1 MTSTTYTPS
10 EKYAIISLLTMIM
23 EADTIIHPKE
33 IEYMD
38 SILMDFA
45 ITTDDNE
52 HMEHMDLQVCRSII
66 SNMTDEKQ
74 KTAKE
79 MFSTM
84 ATVDGYIDPREQQLL
99 ETL

>member
-1 MTSTTYTPS
+1 
-10 EKYAIISLLTMIM
+10 
-23 EADTIIHPKE
+23 
-33 IEYMD
+33 
-38 SILMDFA
+38 
-45 ITTDDNE
+45 
-52 HMEHMDLQVCRSII
+52 MDLQVCHSII

-84 ATVDGYIDPREQQLL
+84 ATIDGYVDPREQQLL

>member
-1 MTSTTYTPS
+1 M
-10 EKYAIISLLTMIM
+10 
-23 EADTIIHPKE
+23 
-33 IEYMD
+33 
-38 SILMDFA
+38 
-45 ITTDDNE
+45 E

-84 ATVDGYIDPREQQLL
+84 ATIDGYVDPREQQLL